1 MVCQNDLHSTENLN
15 HLIRFTKQ
23 RKYVTDDSIIIKFV
37 PIPFAV
43 VLSNIIL
50 MIKPV
55 EAEFAKTIY
64 GTNPR
69 ETQSF
74 LYTIQGRPVQ
84 AEKMVSILSE
94 TFGEYGMPI
103 HVSELRHALDAFAHK
118 LGKPSSGWDPFL
130 AIMANHSFQT
140 SARYG
145 RDENAT
151 LGVPADI
158 TEGNALSCNRWNTLI
173 LNSPSM
179 EMVAGGT
186 IYQHTYIDSGYL
198 QVMTQRHLGQGN
210 TAVVVC
216 HRVSTKVLDIMEFTQ

>member
-1 MVCQNDLHSTENLN
+1 MAQLASSKGECYVTFICKTLNLF
-15 HLIRFTKQ
+15 LIRYTKK
-23 RKYVTDDSIIIKFV
+23 RKYVRDDSIIVKSV

-43 VLSNIIL
+43 VLANIIL

-64 GTNPR
+64 GTDPR
-69 ETQSF
+69 VTLSF
-74 LYTIQGRPVQ
+74 LFTIQGLPVQ
-84 AEKMVSILSE
+84 AEKMVSFLSD

-103 HVSELRHALDAFAHK
+103 LVSDLRHALDAFAHK

-130 AIMANHSFQT
+130 AIMANHNFQT

-151 LGVPADI
+151 LDVPADI

-179 EMVAGGT
+179 EMAAGGT
-186 IYQHTYIDSGYL
+186 IYQQALPQSRVTSSGIFNL
-198 QVMTQRHLGQGN
+198 NAR
-210 TAVVVC
+210 
-216 HRVSTKVLDIMEFTQ
+216 